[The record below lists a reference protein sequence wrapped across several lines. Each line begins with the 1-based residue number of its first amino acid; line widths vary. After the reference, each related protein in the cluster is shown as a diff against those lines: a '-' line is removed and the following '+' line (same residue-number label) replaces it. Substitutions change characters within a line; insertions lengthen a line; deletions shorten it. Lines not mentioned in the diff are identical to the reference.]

1 MEMLMDSLNS
11 SPDTNGRSNV
21 PPGVSLRG
29 AIRSHLSPQTV
40 DTKPVVYS
48 GIQESPAQL
57 IDEQGNYQ
65 PGWFRSFDGRL
76 NVQDGGAGKRR
87 FHRWFYVHFDAGDF
101 FVGANIAD
109 LALGGNSGIV
119 VLDKRTGAFE
129 VASQTGLIV
138 WNGVENSPDCRHFMD
153 HRNHSRLEVDDDDA
167 TVEFDLRVR
176 GFRLAGRASALF
188 DPFVQS
194 TAFHAGHGTL
204 QSWGNLTL
212 DHGRLE
218 TPSGA
223 WDLQPGAMGIYDRSL
238 GHRRPIENW
247 NWLVTS
253 GTLKVDNGYGNQFA
267 LHLAVDQTL
276 ARPRVDSQKACLWA
290 GGEQVK
296 LSGVTVAYACDE
308 DTKDTGVW
316 HIQSA
321 NHGSGRIDLR
331 FSAKHH
337 RRDRHQFPFLML
349 VDHNQYFGEVTGHI
363 EVHGTRCEIESAYG
377 SAEDSL
383 MII

>member
-1 MEMLMDSLNS
+1 MDSVTPS
-11 SPDTNGRSNV
+11 SDTNGRSNV

-40 DTKPVVYS
+40 DTEPVLYS
-48 GIQESPAQL
+48 GIQESPSEL
-57 IDEQGNYQ
+57 INADGNYQ

-76 NVQDGGAGKRR
+76 NVQESPAGKRR
-87 FHRWFYVHFDAGDF
+87 FHRWFYIHFDAGDF

-119 VLDKRTGAFE
+119 VLDKRTGKFE

-138 WNGVENSPDCRHFMD
+138 WNGVQISPDCRHFMD
-153 HRNHSRLEVDDDDA
+153 HRNHSRLEINDDDS
-167 TVEFDLRVR
+167 TVVFDLRVR
-176 GFRLAGRASALF
+176 GFRLSGRASALF

-212 DHGRLE
+212 DHGWLE
-218 TPSGA
+218 TPHGA
-223 WDLQPGAMGIYDRSL
+223 WELEPGAMGIYDRSL

-253 GTLKVDNGYGNQFA
+253 GTLEVDDSQDNQFA

-276 ARPRVDSQKACLWA
+276 ARPRVDSQKACLWVA
-290 GGEQVK
+290 GKQVK
-296 LSGVTVAYACDE
+296 LTGVTIAYACDE
-308 DTKDTGVW
+308 ETKDTGEW
-316 HIQSA
+316 RIQSA
-321 NHGSGRIDLR
+321 GDGAGRIDLR

-337 RRDRHQFPFLML
+337 RRDKHQFPFLML
-349 VDHNQYFGEVTGHI
+349 VDHNQYFGEVTGRVELDGASYEI
-363 EVHGTRCEIESAYG
+363 RSAFGT
-377 SAEDSL
+377 AEDSL